1 MDALYVAR
9 NLSSSSTMDRFN
21 LNKYRQRNPQS
32 STIGGSRSGSSVP
45 HAESQPVASTSKLPP
60 LQNGQSVPPFQQ
72 HPSGKNRVEPPQTR
86 VSSSHH
92 ASTLSHQQ
100 FDDPY
105 TQKASTSALP
115 QQVRDYFF
123 CFQCLQIYLFG
134 PSSSPIGCQP
144 MASTHTLSFSF
155 SSFSSSSSSSKN
167 SSGCAT
173 PRFNKG
179 NYTIGSSIYHKVNSS
194 YITNN
199 SSSNYFTRSNLI
211 DVLLALAMPWS
222 PTPTHS
228 PLRLWTHLQIHL
240 WHLHLRPSRLRT
252 PRC

>member
-115 QQVRDYFF
+115 QQVRDFF
-123 CFQCLQIYLFG
+123 LFSM
-134 PSSSPIGCQP
+134 P
-144 MASTHTLSFSF
+144 
-155 SSFSSSSSSSKN
+155 
-167 SSGCAT
+167 
-173 PRFNKG
+173 
-179 NYTIGSSIYHKVNSS
+179 
-194 YITNN
+194 TNI
-199 SSSNYFTRSNLI
+199 FI
-211 DVLLALAMPWS
+211 WPFE
-222 PTPTHS
+222 
-228 PLRLWTHLQIHL
+228 
-240 WHLHLRPSRLRT
+240 
-252 PRC
+252 